1 MLLTEKEAKKCRA
14 IILKKMC
21 FLHIRYRG
29 IMSLL
34 KDIDSAKDLRSLERE
49 KLPLLA
55 RELRDTIIDVTSH
68 RGGHLS
74 SSLGVV
80 ELTIALHYAFNTP
93 EDKLVWDVGHQS
105 YAHKLLTGRRT
116 SFSSLRQFE
125 GISGFPKRDESPSDC
140 FGTGHAGTSISAAV
154 GFTLARDIRGED
166 HNVIAVIGDGS
177 MSSGLAFEGLNNAGT
192 LRENMVV
199 VLNDNEMSISEN
211 VGALSNYLN
220 RILTDEWVNKKKKEV
235 DLLLKSIPGIGDK
248 VSSFAHRIE
257 ESIKVFLTRGRI
269 FEDLG
274 FKYVGPLDGHD
285 LDTLID
291 TFQSIQKIKKPILV
305 HVLTKKGKGYLPA
318 EEQSHNFHGVSA
330 FDRETGEFLAK
341 RGGLTYTSAFGET
354 LTRLAATNRDI
365 CAITAAM
372 PSGTGL
378 IDFSLHYPDRFYD
391 VGIAEEHAVTMAAA
405 MAAEGLRPVVAIY
418 STFLQRAYDQIIHDV
433 ALQNLPVIF
442 ALDRG
447 GVVGQDGPTHHGVF
461 DLSFLRSVPNM
472 VVGAPK
478 DEQEL
483 QRFLKTAVDY
493 TDAPFAFRY
502 PRGEGAGLPL
512 LDKIEALPIGSWEVL
527 KEGGDGAV
535 LAVGSMVLPALKA
548 AEELAEEE
556 GLDVQVINARFVK
569 PMDEKMLH
577 ALFINSPALITI
589 EENMLA
595 GGFGA
600 GVLEYMNSCEERY
613 ADAPFLL
620 RLGIPDH
627 FVEHGATPIL
637 KGKLGLDKASLKKKI
652 AAFLKEEDVKKRA
665 SSLKVRVPVSLSGL
679 EET

>member
-1 MLLTEKEAKKCRA
+1 
-14 IILKKMC
+14 
-21 FLHIRYRG
+21 
-29 IMSLL
+29 MSLL
-34 KDIDSAKDLRSLERE
+34 KDIDSANDLRCLNRE

-93 EDKLVWDVGHQS
+93 EDKIVWDVGHQS

-116 SFSSLRQFE
+116 TFSSLRQFE
-125 GISGFPKRDESPSDC
+125 GTSGFPKRDESVYDC

-154 GFTLARDIRGED
+154 GFTLARDMRGEE
-166 HNVIAVIGDGS
+166 HNVVAVIGDGS
-177 MSSGLAFEGLNNAGT
+177 MSSGLAFEGLNNAGI
-192 LRENMVV
+192 LKENMIVI
-199 VLNDNEMSISEN
+199 LNDNEMSISEN

-220 RILTDEWVNKKKKEV
+220 RILTDEWVVKKKKEI
-235 DLLLKSIPGIGDK
+235 DLLLKSIPAIGDK
-248 VSSFAHRIE
+248 VSNFAHRIE
-257 ESIKVFLTRGRI
+257 ESIKVFLTRGRM

-285 LDTLID
+285 LDILID
-291 TFQSIQKIKKPILV
+291 TFQSIQKIKKPTLV

-330 FDRETGEFLAK
+330 FDRETGEFLSK
-341 RGGLTYTSAFGET
+341 RGGLTYTAAFGET

-418 STFLQRAYDQIIHDV
+418 STFLQRAYDQLIHDV

-447 GVVGQDGPTHHGVF
+447 GVVGEDGPTHHGVF
-461 DLSFLRSVPNM
+461 DLSYLRSIPNM

-483 QRFLKTAVDY
+483 QRFVKTAVEY
-493 TDAPFAFRY
+493 TGSPIAFRY
-502 PRGEGAGLPL
+502 PRGAGAGFPL
-512 LDKIEALPIGSWEVL
+512 LEKIEALEIGSWEVL
-527 KEGGDGAV
+527 QEGGDCAV
-535 LAVGSMVLPALKA
+535 LAVGSMVLPVLKA
-548 AEELAEEE
+548 AEELAEE
-556 GLDVQVINARFVK
+556 GVYVQIVNARFVK
-569 PMDEKMLH
+569 PMDEAMLDD
-577 ALFINSPALITI
+577 LLKSIPAIITI
-589 EENMLA
+589 EENVLA

-600 GVLEYMNSCEERY
+600 GVLEYRNATASDN
-613 ADAPFLL
+613 AIPVL
-620 RLGIPDH
+620 RIGIPDS
-627 FVEHGATPIL
+627 FVEHGASSIL
-637 KGKLGLDKASLKKKI
+637 KGKLGLDKESLKKKI
-652 AAFLKEEDVKKRA
+652 FSFAKKHAVNKKKTADKQNLPKVK
-665 SSLKVRVPVSLSGL
+665 G
-679 EET
+679 